1 MRKNHYYFEVPGSS
15 LGRCNKVPTVPATIS
30 VSVSVQK
37 MYKKNIKKQQ
47 RPLVG
52 PLVSVT
58 DGAETTVHFM
68 DGTSVNFRI
77 Q

>member
-37 MYKKNIKKQQ
+37 NVKRYQKTIKTPGGSIMIKIEKKGFVTGKQ
-47 RPLVG
+47 
-52 PLVSVT
+52 
-58 DGAETTVHFM
+58 
-68 DGTSVNFRI
+68 
-77 Q
+77 